1 MKLTFRLSMESEFA
15 LLSPQIQAKAAGQL
29 EKLKGHQTHSA
40 Y

>member
-1 MKLTFRLSMESEFA
+1 MESEFA

-29 EKLKGHQTHSA
+29 EKLKGHQTHTA